1 MRIASASL
9 ANRLVPGPCS
19 RPYLRGG
26 PTSTGFTL
34 IELLVVI
41 AIIAI
46 LVGLLL
52 PAVQKVRDAAART
65 QCQNNLKQVSL
76 AVFNFE
82 SAYHFLPTST
92 RPGGFTTS
100 PRVSWTIGVLPFLEQ
115 DNLRKYYDFSSNWS
129 SPTNLPL
136 TSLPIKIF
144 QCPSAPNPSRRDGDP
159 QINLWDIVAVTDYAA
174 STGISP
180 LATNINSSGTL
191 LPGML
196 PKNRTATLANVTDG
210 LSNTLML
217 VESAGRPQ
225 IYQRGQAV
233 GTVPAQK
240 VNGGGWARPASDLD
254 FLPSTPDGRAFPGP
268 CAAGCTNGF
277 NYATYAAPPFGT
289 EGTSAPYA
297 FHAGVLNAAFGDGS
311 VRTISNSV
319 SLSTFAALVTAAGG
333 DIPGSDY

>member
-1 MRIASASL
+1 MRLASPVSRL
-9 ANRLVPGPCS
+9 ILSRRNRSC
-19 RPYLRGG
+19 LRCGRAR
-26 PTSTGFTL
+26 TAFTL

-46 LVGLLL
+46 LIGLLL

-76 AVFNFE
+76 AIFNFE
-82 SAYHFLPTST
+82 SAYHLLPTSI
-92 RPGGFTTS
+92 RPGGFTTA
-100 PRVSWTIGVLPFLEQ
+100 PRISWTISVLPFLEQ
-115 DNLRKYYDFSSNWS
+115 ENLNKYYDFSTTWS
-129 SPTNLPL
+129 SATNLPL

-144 QCPSAPNPSRRDGDP
+144 QCPSAPNPTRKDGDP
-159 QINLWDIVAVTDYAA
+159 QINVWDIVAVTDYAA

-180 LATNINSSGTL
+180 LATNINSRGAP

-196 PKNRTATLANVTDG
+196 PKNQTATLANVTDG
-210 LSNTLML
+210 LSNTLL
-217 VESAGRPQ
+217 LIESAGRPQ
-225 IYQRGQAV
+225 IYQRGRAI
-233 GTVPAQK
+233 GTVPTQK
-240 VNGGGWARPASDLD
+240 INGGGWCRPASDLD
-254 FLPSTPDGRAFPGP
+254 FLPSTADGTSFPGP

-289 EGTSAPYA
+289 EGTSAPYS

-319 SLSTFAALVTAAGG
+319 SLSTFAALVTAQGG